1 LRSLLDGNNRYA
13 TNDIETFDE
22 DTRILRDGTVSK
34 QPVAAAVLA
43 CTDLAEPVE
52 LIFDQAIGR
61 IRTVKTPGNIVTR
74 DAIATL
80 EYAVSGLGA
89 AVIVVLSHSGCAAVA
104 AAIKARPPLGKP
116 GPYAAFAPAILEGR
130 GNPVFTARVNA
141 LIQVAIL
148 RDQSKEIA
156 ARLDARTLSLVGG
169 YFDAE
174 SRRVAIA
181 S

>member
-1 LRSLLDGNNRYA
+1 MRSLLDGNNRYA

-22 DTRILRDGTVSK
+22 DTRILRDGTLSK
-34 QPVAAAVLA
+34 QPVYAAVLS

-61 IRTVKTPGNIVTR
+61 IRAVKTPGNIVTR
-74 DAIATL
+74 DAIANL

-89 AVIVVLSHSGCAAVA
+89 AVIMVLAHSGCATIE
-104 AAIKARPPLGKP
+104 AAIKAHPALGKP

-130 GNPVFTARVNA
+130 GNLLAAARINA

-156 ARLDARTLSLVGG
+156 ARVDARTLTLVGG
-169 YFDAE
+169 YFDAD
-174 SRRVAIA
+174 SHRVGIG